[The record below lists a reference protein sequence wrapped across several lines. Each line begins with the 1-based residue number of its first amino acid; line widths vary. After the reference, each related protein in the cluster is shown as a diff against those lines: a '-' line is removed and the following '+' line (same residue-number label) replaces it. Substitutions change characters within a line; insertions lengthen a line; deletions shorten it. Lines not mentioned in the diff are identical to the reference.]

1 MITIDQTAFD
11 TSGTESAFTASGGQA
26 PYTYSVSAGAMP
38 AGLKLA
44 SDGSVSG
51 TTMGGSYDVT
61 IRATDSK
68 TSPEHGDQRFTGTL
82 GAGHTIPILRS

>member
-11 TSGTESAFTASGGQA
+11 TTGPDSAFTASGGVP
-26 PYTYSVSAGAMP
+26 PYTFSVSAGAMP
-38 AGLKLA
+38 AGLKLN

-51 TTMGGSYDVT
+51 TTTGGSFDVV

-68 TSPEHGDQRFTGTL
+68 VIPEHGDQHFTGTL
-82 GAGHTIPILRS
+82 SGGHTIPILRP